1 MTGSTTRTP
10 RVRRAV
16 RHDLVEVTALATEHA
31 AYEKSDPPVADLAE
45 RLAAVLFDAESPRVL
60 CLVAETPGGGLA
72 GYATCTIEFSTWQ
85 GGEYLYMD
93 CLYLR
98 DEHRGNGLGAR
109 LMDAVVA
116 EAVALGLGEVQWQ
129 TPSWNAGAIR
139 FYDRLGTARQDKTRF
154 TLQVPRR

>member
-10 RVRRAV
+10 GVRRAV
-16 RHDLVEVTALATEHA
+16 RHDLVEVAALAAEHA

-45 RLAAVLFDAESPRVL
+45 RLAAVLFDAESRRVL
-60 CLVAETPGGGLA
+60 CLVAEAPDGGLA
-72 GYATCTIEFSTWQ
+72 GYATCSIEFSTWQ
-85 GGEYLYMD
+85 GREYLHMD

-98 DEHRGNGLGAR
+98 EDHRGNGLGAR
-109 LMDAVVA
+109 LMHAVVA
-116 EAVALGLGEVQWQ
+116 EALALDLDEVQWQ
-129 TPSWNAGAIR
+129 TPTWNEGAIR